1 MRAPA
6 FVAACLAALLAVP
19 TVATRARAEDA
30 PNPGKPEE
38 KPDPS
43 AERNKTRGYV
53 CIQWGLAQRMSAEDR
68 AAAGITVEKGLVVSA
83 VTPDGPADR
92 AGIQVGDVPITFFGE
107 PIPDAKDLPT
117 DDESFSKFMKEKTKP
132 IADKIDPG
140 MKVEMVIERQGKRMT
155 FTMVAVDATKADA
168 LAEAAQQETWA
179 VKVPKP
185 EGRGDATAATLD
197 FQQLPEG
204 ASVPAQFLSVTGY
217 WEVSDDL
224 TKAGNKVVVQGT
236 EENGFCVGLVV
247 ADGRVYG
254 DATAKVKFLLMKG
267 ERSASAGIVVR
278 AKDRKNYYLARVDGV
293 TQDLA
298 IVKMEHAEA
307 KVLATTAVKS
317 PKLNTWHTMTVTA
330 KGNKLTVT
338 LGDGTTVSAED
349 ATFTAGWSGLATSLD
364 AVTAFDDL
372 ELTPAA
378 K

>member
-19 TVATRARAEDA
+19 TVASRARAEDA

-168 LAEAAQQETWA
+168 LAQAALEEENA

-185 EGRGDATAATLD
+185 EGRGEARPLKLD
-197 FQQLPEG
+197 FQTLPEG
-204 ASVPAQFLSVTGY
+204 ESRPAQFLEVTGY
-217 WEVSDDL
+217 WEVTDDNEV
-224 TKAGNKVVVQGT
+224 KGNKVITQGV
-236 EENGFCVGLVV
+236 ELLGDCIGLIV

-254 DATAKVKFLLMKG
+254 DASAQVRFLLMKG
-267 ERSASAGIVVR
+267 EKSASAALVLR
-278 AKDRKNYYLARVDGV
+278 AKDRRNYYMARVDGV
-293 TQDLA
+293 AQTLS
-298 IVKMEHAEA
+298 IVKMERGES
-307 KVLATTAVKS
+307 KVLATASIKS
-317 PKLNTWHTMTVTA
+317 PKLQTWFTLKASAVGKALSVTFGDKTVT
-330 KGNKLTVT
+330 
-338 LGDGTTVSAED
+338 AED

-372 ELTPAA
+372 ELTPAT